1 MIWVESM
8 DEFVGKADLSQVA
21 IEAFAGEVGVSAGI
35 VLERLQHEG
44 LLK

>member
-1 MIWVESM
+1 MLG
-8 DEFVGKADLSQVA
+8 DNAFSQAA